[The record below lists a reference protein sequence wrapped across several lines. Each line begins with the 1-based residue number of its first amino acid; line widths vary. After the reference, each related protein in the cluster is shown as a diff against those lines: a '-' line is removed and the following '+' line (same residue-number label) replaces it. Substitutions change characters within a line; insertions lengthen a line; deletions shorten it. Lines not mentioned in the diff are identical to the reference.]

1 MTEPLPQ
8 PRRIAVLIPCYNEA
22 IAIAAVIADFRRA
35 LPQAAIHVFDNNS
48 RDGTAQ
54 VAAAAG
60 AFVHSVK
67 LQGKGHVVRRM
78 FADIDADAYVMV
90 DGDDTY
96 DAASAP
102 ALVARLYSDNVDMV
116 VGVREPI
123 HADVHRPGHAFGNRM
138 LTGFLSR
145 LFGRNCSD
153 ILSGYRVFSRRFAKS
168 FPVLSQ
174 GFEIE
179 TELTVHAL
187 ELKMAVAEVGTPFK
201 ERPEGSHSK
210 LSTVRDG
217 IRIVVTMV
225 RLFGAERPL
234 AFYSMLAAA
243 LGMLAVGLAVPLFVT
258 YAETGLVPRF
268 PTAILSTGLILLAA
282 LSFFAGLILDT
293 VTRGRRELKMLG
305 YLAQPAPKQSS

>member
-1 MTEPLPQ
+1 MVEKPAM
-8 PRRIAVLIPCYNEA
+8 PRTRRLAVLIPCYNEA
-22 IAIAAVIADFRRA
+22 IAITAVVNDFRRA
-35 LPQAAIHVFDNNS
+35 LPDAAIHVFDNNS
-48 RDGTAQ
+48 SDGTAA
-54 VAAAAG
+54 VAAQAG
-60 AFVHSVK
+60 ATVHSVR

-78 FADIDADAYVMV
+78 FADIEADAYIMV

-96 DAASAP
+96 AAASAP
-102 ALVARLYSDNVDMV
+102 DLVARLFGESLDMV
-116 VGVREPI
+116 VGVREPV
-123 HADVHRPGHAFGNRM
+123 HAEVHRPGHAFGNRM
-138 LTGFLSR
+138 LTGFLSQ

-168 FPVLSQ
+168 FPVLSK

-187 ELKMAVAEVGTPFK
+187 ELKMAVAEVTTPFK

-234 AFYSMLAAA
+234 AFYSVIAVLLA
-243 LGMLAVGLAVPLFVT
+243 LASVLLAVPLFVT

-268 PTAILSTGLILLAA
+268 PTAMLSTGLMLLAA
-282 LSFFAGLILDT
+282 LAFFAGLILDT
-293 VTRGRRELKMLG
+293 VTRGRRELKMLS
-305 YLAQPAPKQSS
+305 YLGHPAPE

>member
-1 MTEPLPQ
+1 MADMSTLPRT
-8 PRRIAVLIPCYNEA
+8 RRVAVLIPCYNEA
-22 IAIAAVIADFRRA
+22 IAITAVVNDFRRA
-35 LPQAAIHVFDNNS
+35 LPDAAIHVFDNNS
-48 RDGTAQ
+48 SDGTAE
-54 VAAAAG
+54 VAARAG
-60 AFVHSVK
+60 AVVHSVR

-78 FADIDADAYVMV
+78 FADIEADAYVMV

-102 ALVARLYSDNVDMV
+102 DLVARLFTENLDMV

-138 LTGFLSR
+138 LTGFLSQ

-187 ELKMAVAEVGTPFK
+187 ELKMAVAEVTTPFK

-217 IRIVVTMV
+217 IRIVITMV

-234 AFYSMLAAA
+234 AFYSAIAALLALAAV
-243 LGMLAVGLAVPLFVT
+243 LLAVPLFVT

-268 PTAILSTGLILLAA
+268 PTAILSTGLMLLAA

-293 VTRGRRELKMLG
+293 VTRGRRELKMLA
-305 YLAQPAPKQSS
+305 YLGHAAPE